1 MVTDT
6 DCFNAARHGRDLKGA
21 PNMLRLLHGVFLWQ
35 ESAEERLED
44 IRTLLDVYFE
54 EVEKG

>member
-1 MVTDT
+1 MTDT

-54 EVEKG
+54 EANKE

>member
-1 MVTDT
+1 MTDT

-44 IRTLLDVYFE
+44 IRKLLDVYFE
-54 EVEKG
+54 EANKE